1 MKKRVVSNIK
11 EKNSRISLTT
21 DESTVYGLA
30 YMIIFIRCDVTGDG
44 DVDNIFLE
52 LVELKDGT
60 DADSIYN
67 ALRKSLQDA
76 GFDDDFLQ
84 RNPISIAADGASV
97 LTGYK
102 NGVIAKLKR
111 DFPNVKSIHSLAHC
125 LELAVHDSL
134 KSVSGCNH
142 FKVFIS
148 KLYTLFHQSHKS
160 ARLLQEAADDLNIQ
174 ILKTDQV
181 FTIRWVATSFNT
193 VRAVWKRFPVLAKHF
208 KTESEDKSHLTV

>member
-1 MKKRVVSNIK
+1 MKLQELNGNVVGNVHRSDHACTEIVDHIANEMKKKVVSNIK

-44 DVDNIFLE
+44 DADNIFLE

-97 LTGYK
+97 LIGYK

-142 FKVFIS
+142 FETFIS
-148 KLYTLFHQSHKS
+148 IYTPCFISPTKVHGCYKKQ
-160 ARLLQEAADDLNIQ
+160 QM
-174 ILKTDQV
+174 T
-181 FTIRWVATSFNT
+181 
-193 VRAVWKRFPVLAKHF
+193 
-208 KTESEDKSHLTV
+208 